1 VLVSSAVGAEEDRAG
16 ELLDHID
23 ALRVF
28 RADTPE
34 EKERL
39 LEEIAGTG
47 RVEQD
52 IVDQLS
58 KVRPLW
64 RPLEFSAAHR
74 MMMRSLEVL
83 DRNGVRRAPMPR
95 WLGPVRP
102 VVAYIVQLVTRWIVR
117 DYQNNLASSVRR
129 LYERREANCEW
140 GSADHVLLRRARINA
155 VQVEQGLKSRRVGLP
170 GFLVGGVVLS
180 GLFSLIGRG
189 MSAAIGNRIAR
200 VVITLLV
207 VAILLGLSWVAI
219 KAASIARKR
228 IRLSTDQPA
237 RVLYDAIGAAGNPP
251 HDRSY
256 QFAVLAIIFLLLAVL
271 AIPVVVS
278 VFVG

>member
-1 VLVSSAVGAEEDRAG
+1 MLVSSAVGAGEDHAG

-34 EKERL
+34 EKGRL

-64 RPLEFSAAHR
+64 RPLEFSSAHR

-95 WLGPVRP
+95 LLGPLKS

-117 DYQNNLASSVRR
+117 DYQNNLAGNVRK

-140 GSADHVLLRRARINA
+140 GSNDHVMLRRARINA
-155 VQVEQGLKSRRVGLP
+155 VQVEQGLRSRRVGLP

-189 MSAAIGNRIAR
+189 MDAAIGNRIAR
-200 VVITLLV
+200 IVLALLI

-228 IRLSTDQPA
+228 IRLSTEQPA
-237 RVLYDAIGAAGNPP
+237 RVLYDVVGAAGNPP

-256 QFAVLAIIFLLLAVL
+256 QFAVLAIIFLVLAVL
-271 AIPVVVS
+271 AVPLVVS
-278 VFVG
+278 VFVS

>member
-1 VLVSSAVGAEEDRAG
+1 MSATARPEDDHQP
-16 ELLDHID
+16 ELLDRID

-34 EKERL
+34 EKARL

-47 RVEQD
+47 KVEQD

-64 RPLEFSAAHR
+64 RPLEFPAAHR

-95 WLGPVRP
+95 LLGPLRP
-102 VVAYIVQLVTRWIVR
+102 IVAYIVQLVTRYIVR
-117 DYQNNLASSVRR
+117 DYQNDIASNVRK
-129 LYERREANCEW
+129 LYERREANAVW
-140 GSADHVLLRRARINA
+140 GSDEHMLLRRARMNA
-155 VQVEQGLKSRRVGLP
+155 VQVEQGFKSNRIGLP
-170 GFLVGGVVLS
+170 GFLLGGAVLS

-189 MSAAIGNRIAR
+189 ISAAIDNSAAR
-200 VVITLLV
+200 VVLALLAA
-207 VAILLGLSWVAI
+207 AILLGLSWVAI
-219 KAASIARKR
+219 KAASIASRR
-228 IRLSTDQPA
+228 IQLTIEQPA
-237 RVLYDAIGAAGNPP
+237 RVLYDVIGAAGNPP
-251 HDRSY
+251 RDSSY
-256 QFAVLAIIFLLLAVL
+256 TFAVLAIVFLLLAAL

-278 VFVG
+278 IVVSST

>member
-1 VLVSSAVGAEEDRAG
+1 MEAGEERAG

-34 EKERL
+34 EKGRL

-47 RVEQD
+47 QVEQD

-64 RPLEFSAAHR
+64 RPQQFAAAHR

-83 DRNGVRRAPMPR
+83 DRNGVRKATMPR
-95 WLGPVRP
+95 MLGPLRA
-102 VVAYIVQLVTRWIVR
+102 VVAYVVQLVTRWIVR
-117 DYQNNLASSVRR
+117 DYQNKLATDVRR

-140 GSADHVLLRRARINA
+140 GSADHVLLRRARMNA
-155 VQVEQGLKSRRVGLP
+155 VQVEQGFKSNPVGLP

-189 MSAAIGNRIAR
+189 MTAAIGNRIAR
-200 VVITLLV
+200 IVIALLV

-228 IRLSTDQPA
+228 IRLSTEQPA
-237 RVLYDAIGAAGNPP
+237 RVLWDAIGAAGDPP

-256 QFAVLAIIFLLLAVL
+256 QFAVLAIVFLVLAVL

-278 VFVG
+278 VFLH